1 MGRGLPFVGS
11 NTTIRVFRHALSLD
25 EVCNTAPPQLASMS
39 LSGGRLHSTHLH
51 HVFGAGLNTLVTWLT
66 PTIFLIAPYQVPPKP
81 VSPFSSCQSI
91 VKVQEKRH

>member
-1 MGRGLPFVGS
+1 MGQDLPFVGS

-25 EVCNTAPPQLASMS
+25 EVCNTAPPQLDTLKRWAPTQHPLAS
-39 LSGGRLHSTHLH
+39 R
-51 HVFGAGLNTLVTWLT
+51 VRCWLNSLVTWLT
-66 PTIFLIAPYQVPPKP
+66 PTIFLIAPYQVPPKL